1 MNDDNRVIDR
11 AIDNITSLDGY
22 FQIELSDEGVF
33 LTIFPPQDGG
43 TPIREPVIIQDLRHR
58 NIHDYN
64 NALVMRATRDMSGI
78 PVKIAPPPAVLAEP
92 EVQVLVSRDRMEA
105 TLQIVSPKGS
115 RQVTMDEVMAK
126 IKNAGIVYGLDH
138 SAINNAY
145 DRPGMRVTCARGLL
159 PINGSDA
166 IIRYHID
173 MEIKGKPVE
182 LEDGRVDYKNLN
194 MFTTVH
200 EGEVLAEKIPPTPGT
215 PGIDILGQQVHPRAG
230 KDLVLPLGKNV
241 RAEGNNIIAAL
252 SGQFIPANNK
262 LNIVPVIEVNGD
274 VDLSTGNIDFI
285 GNVIIRGSVQAGFSV
300 KAEGNVEVMGTVSG
314 GIVEGRNVQI
324 RMGVQGM
331 NRGKITA
338 TESLLTK
345 FIENA
350 TVSAGKDVIV
360 TDVILHS
367 NVSAGKKIVVEGR
380 RGLIAGGKAS
390 AGEEIRAKV
399 VGTLLASATDL
410 EVGVNP
416 QLREEYQLVRKDIKK
431 NELSL
436 DQTQKALNILRA
448 MDQSTMPKDK
458 REMLL
463 KLTKAQFHIVGYLE
477 ISRNRM
483 LEIELSFE
491 EMKYG
496 RIKIAD
502 IVYPGVKIVIGSL
515 VKPIREHLKF
525 VTFFAEEGEII
536 IGPFK

>member
-1 MNDDNRVIDR
+1 MNDDDQVVGRTIENT
-11 AIDNITSLDGY
+11 ASLDGY
-22 FQIELSDEGVF
+22 FQISLSDEGVF
-33 LTIFPPQDGG
+33 LTIFPPHDGG
-43 TPIREPVIIQDLRHR
+43 TPVREPVIFQDLHQR
-58 NIHDYN
+58 NILDFNYS
-64 NALVMRATRDMSGI
+64 LIVRATREMSGI
-78 PVKIAPPPAVLAEP
+78 PVKIAPPPAVPSEP

-105 TLQIVSPKGS
+105 TLQIIRPKGS

-126 IKNAGIVYGLDH
+126 IQHAGIIYGLDY

-145 DRPGMRVTCARGLL
+145 DRPGMRVICARGML

-166 IIRYHID
+166 FIRYHID
-173 MEIKGKPVE
+173 LEIKGKPVE

-200 EGEVLAEKIPPTPGT
+200 EGEVLAEKIPPTLGIH
-215 PGIDILGQQVHPRAG
+215 GIDVLGQQVNPRAG
-230 KDLVLPLGKNV
+230 KDLVLPIGKNV
-241 RAEGNNIIAAL
+241 KAEGNKIIAAL
-252 SGQFIPANNK
+252 SGQFLPANNK
-262 LNIVPVIEVNGD
+262 INIVPVIEVNGD
-274 VDLSTGNIDFI
+274 VDLSTGNIEFI
-285 GNVIIRGSVQAGFSV
+285 GNVIIRGSVQPGFFV

-350 TVSAGKDVIV
+350 NVSVGKDVIV

-380 RGLIAGGKAS
+380 RGLIAGGKSS
-390 AGEEIRAKV
+390 AGEEIRAKIA
-399 VGTLLASATDL
+399 GTHLATTTDL

-416 QLREEYQLVRKDIKK
+416 DLREEYLLIRKDIKK

-436 DQTQKALNILRA
+436 DQTQKALNILRS

-477 ISRNRM
+477 TMRNRIV
-483 LEIELSFE
+483 EIELSFE

-496 RIKIAD
+496 RIQIAD

-525 VTFFAEEGEII
+525 VTFFAEEGEIK